1 MEKTY
6 LFILDDSGKRK
17 ATFLK
22 GIHGKTL
29 EDLQAKANAEYPD
42 DTQLVG
48 EGEEYFNEFAQG
60 KIYVN
65 GRFIPEPPYIPPL
78 ADVQAAKISELK
90 GIRDAKELEPVPYN
104 DANFDFD
111 QKSYERITA
120 AIYALDITGGSIG
133 WTTAD
138 NTVVSVTAAD
148 LRGVIAAAAV
158 RSNQLHITYRDLKA
172 DVMACTTNEEVE
184 AIHWPAEE

>member
-6 LFILDDSGKRK
+6 LFILETTGKRK

-29 EDLQAKANAEYPD
+29 EELREKANTEYPG

-48 EGEEYFNEFAQG
+48 EGEEYFNQFAQG

-65 GRFIPEPPYIPPL
+65 GQFVDEPPYVPPL
-78 ADVQAAKISELK
+78 ADVQAAKIAELK
-90 GIRDAKELEPVPYN
+90 SVRDAKELEPVPYN
-104 DANFDFD
+104 GANFDFD

-120 AIYALDITGGSIG
+120 AIYALDLTGGSIG

-158 RSNQLHITYRDLKA
+158 RSNQLHIIYRDLKA
-172 DVMACTTNEEVE
+172 DVMAATTNEEVE
-184 AIHWPAEE
+184 EIHWPEA

>member
-29 EDLQAKANAEYPD
+29 EDLQAKADAEYPG

-48 EGEEYFNEFAQG
+48 EGEDYFNEFAQG

-90 GIRDAKELEPVPYN
+90 GVRDAKELEPVSYN
-104 DANFDFD
+104 GANFDFD
-111 QKSYERITA
+111 TKSFDRINA
-120 AIYALDITGGSIG
+120 AIIALDGGGSIG

-158 RSNQLHITYRDLKA
+158 RSNQLHIIYRNLKA
-172 DVMACTTNEEVE
+172 EVMAAATNEEVE
-184 AIHWPAEE
+184 GIHWPEA

>member
-1 MEKTY
+1 MKTY
-6 LFILDDSGKRK
+6 LFILDTNGSRK

-29 EDLQAKANAEYPD
+29 EELRAKANTEYPG

-48 EGEEYFNEFAQG
+48 EGEEYFNQFAQG

-65 GRFIPEPPYIPPL
+65 GQFVDEPPYVPPL
-78 ADVQAAKISELK
+78 DDVKAAKIAELK
-90 GIRDAKELEPVPYN
+90 AVRDAKELEPVSYN
-104 DANFDFD
+104 GANFDFD
-111 QKSYERITA
+111 TKSFDRINA
-120 AIYALDITGGSIG
+120 AIIALDGGGSIG

-158 RSNQLHITYRDLKA
+158 RSNQLHITYRNLKEA
-172 DVMACTTNEEVE
+172 VMAATTIEEVE
-184 AIHWPAEE
+184 EIHWPEA

>member
-29 EDLQAKANAEYPD
+29 EDLQAKANAEYPG

-90 GIRDAKELEPVPYN
+90 GIRDAKEVEPIRTEKGL
-104 DANFDFD
+104 FDYD
-111 QKSYERITA
+111 DKARDRIQA
-120 AIYALDITGGSIG
+120 AIIALNGGGQIE
-133 WTTAD
+133 WTLAD
-138 NTVVSVTAAD
+138 NTNVNVTNLD
-148 LRGVIAAAAV
+148 LEDVIRAVAV
-158 RSNQLHITYRDLKA
+158 RSNTLHVTYRQLKEQ
-172 DVMACTTNEEVE
+172 VMAAQTNEEVQ
-184 AIHWPAEE
+184 AITWPEE